1 MDQRE
6 QQIALCRDLEVLLD
20 RYAQEFEMTY
30 ESIIGCLELK
40 KLEVANFLLGGGEDW
55 EDDED
60 YE

>member
-6 QQIALCRDLEVLLD
+6 QQMALGDDLAKLLD
-20 RYAQEFEMTY
+20 RYALDWEMTY

-40 KLEVANFLLGGGEDW
+40 KLEIADFLMSGG

>member
-1 MDQRE
+1 MP
-6 QQIALCRDLEVLLD
+6 QQHRALDW
-20 RYAQEFEMTY
+20 EMTY

-40 KLEVANFLLGGGEDW
+40 KLEIADFLISGG

>member
-6 QQIALCRDLEVLLD
+6 QQIALGDDLAKLLD
-20 RYAQEFEMTY
+20 RYALDWEMTY

-40 KLEVANFLLGGGEDW
+40 KLEIADFLMNGGE
-55 EDDED
+55 ESED